1 MAVWQHQGT
10 SAYILCPS
18 NSTSRAYSVDRSY
31 TSVCA
36 QKLFIVAL
44 IGIVLCV
51 LDSITKSCQTLC
63 NPMDC
68 SPPGSSVHGTSQAR
82 ILESV
87 AISFSRGSSRPRD
100 RTCISSLLY
109 CRWILYQWATREALN
124 VNQQETVKHTE
135 VYSSMLLFGAEKIKN
150 VL

>member
-18 NSTSRAYSVDRSY
+18 NSTSRAYSADRSY
-31 TSVCA
+31 TSVYA

-82 ILESV
+82 ILEWVANFVLQVTFPTLGLNPSV
-87 AISFSRGSSRPRD
+87 LCLQRWQADSFPLVPLGKP
-100 RTCISSLLY
+100 SLLK
-109 CRWILYQWATREALN
+109 CGLDLMT
-124 VNQQETVKHTE
+124 H
-135 VYSSMLLFGAEKIKN
+135 S
-150 VL
+150 